1 MNRVYINP
9 LWCYVSVLV
18 TISYLPMLPCPPFP
32 LKIRPP
38 FPPFPPFRLTPSWRP
53 CWQLPTWDWK
63 TEKMSRKNLS
73 NCFLPVGCPN
83 YHPVIGLLHHPH
95 YWRNGDWGP
104 RRGYLR
110 IDLKKK
116 RTIIMRYWHMARL
129 LLKFEWSFLNS
140 ERMLIWIRIWILKN
154 NKQIYW
160 SQTFEWI

>member
-83 YHPVIGLLHHPH
+83 YHPVIGLLLHPH

-116 RTIIMRYWHMARL
+116 
-129 LLKFEWSFLNS
+129 K
-140 ERMLIWIRIWILKN
+140 KN
-154 NKQIYW
+154 NYFEILTYGKV
-160 SQTFEWI
+160 TFEIWMIIFKLRENVNMKTNLNFKK